1 MSAHS
6 RPGPLAGLGPLLR
19 HVLRRS
25 RWFYLA
31 WVLPL
36 ALLAPATASAYETV
50 VDPRNADVLIATMT
64 HNPTMRAML
73 GPPVDLTT
81 AGGFSVWRVGTFVA
95 ALAGMMAVLGVV
107 RSTRAEEEDGRTELL
122 RSGVLGRHV
131 PLVAPVLVSLVACAV
146 LGLLVT
152 VGMVGTGEP
161 TAGSLAFGLGVALV
175 GAVFVGVGALVA
187 QLTGSARTARSL
199 GLWTLA
205 AAYTLRAVADGSADD
220 SAVRPLA
227 WASPLQWLALA
238 RPYADERWWVLLLPL
253 ATTALL
259 LVGALVLQER
269 RDHGAGL
276 WAARP
281 GRDRAPASL
290 GSPLG
295 LSWRLHRG
303 SLLGWTVGMLLFAA
317 VMGSLSTEFETM
329 LEDVPALAL
338 VLERMGG
345 GASVL
350 TEAFFVAMLG
360 IVSVLMGVLAVLTFQ
375 RLPAEEEAGLAESVL
390 ATATSRT
397 RLLGS
402 HLLPALL
409 VPVALLVLTGVV
421 MSLRIAAEQDD
432 WSWTGRV
439 AAAAAVLAPG
449 GLVVLGL
456 AVLLHGWAPRL
467 SWLVWVVIGW
477 SLVMVWVGAILD
489 LPDWLTGLT
498 PWAPLPQVPA
508 EPMEWPPVLLL
519 TGLAVLLG
527 GLGVVGHRRRDIS
540 GR

>member
-1 MSAHS
+1 MSAHR
-6 RPGPLAGLGPLLR
+6 RPGPLAGLAPLTRL
-19 HVLRRS
+19 VVRRN

-36 ALLAPATASAYETV
+36 ALVVPLTASVYETV

-81 AGGFSVWRVGTFVA
+81 PGGFTVWRVGTFVA
-95 ALAGMMAVLGVV
+95 AMAGMMAVLGVV

-131 PLVAPVLVSLVACAV
+131 PLVAPVLVTLAANGV

-152 VGMVGTGEP
+152 VGMVVTGEP
-161 TAGSLAFGLGVALV
+161 GAGSAAFGLGIALV
-175 GAVFVGVGALVA
+175 GAVFAGVGALTA
-187 QLTGSARTARSL
+187 QVTSAARSARAL

-205 AAYTLRAVADGSADD
+205 AAYTLRAVADGSGDG
-220 SAVRPLA
+220 SPLA
-227 WASPLQWLALA
+227 ALGWASPVQWMALT

-259 LVGALVLQER
+259 LAGAQILHER

-281 GRDRAPASL
+281 GPARAASSL

-303 SLLGWTVGMLLFAA
+303 SILGWTTGMLLFAA
-317 VMGSLSTEFETM
+317 AMGSLSTTFDTM
-329 LEDVPALAL
+329 LEDVPALAAI
-338 VLERMGG
+338 LERMGG
-345 GASVL
+345 GATVL
-350 TEAFFVAMLG
+350 TEAFFVAMLS
-360 IVSVLMGVLAVLTFQ
+360 IVSVLMGVLGILIFH
-375 RLPAEEEAGLAESVL
+375 RLRAEEEAGHAEVVL

-409 VPVALLVLTGVV
+409 VPVALLLLTGVV
-421 MSLRIAAEQDD
+421 MSLRLAAAHDD
-432 WSWTGRV
+432 WSWPVRV
-439 AAAAAVLAPG
+439 AGAAAVLAPG

-467 SWLVWVVIGW
+467 SWLVWVVVGW
-477 SLVMVWVGAILD
+477 SLLMVWVGAILD
-489 LPDWLTGLT
+489 LPGWLTGLT
-498 PWAPLPQVPA
+498 PWAPLPRLPT
-508 EPMEWPPVLLL
+508 ESMGWPPVLLL
-519 TGLAVLLG
+519 TGLALLLG
-527 GLGVVGHRRRDIS
+527 ALGTAGYRRRDVS